1 MSWISGGCADE
12 PREEVRVSGPFHRV
26 TPTAWPRLLELLRE
40 FGRALER
47 PDVRGLV
54 QRPTVT
60 DLTGA
65 ADSIEQGDERWW
77 SAESRG
83 FRVTDSVPAVRAMI
97 AALREE
103 GGNLRLAAV
112 WWAKSSAERYTIE
125 LLGPRGMLV
134 DHLDTCRWRLA
145 VDNRRWLAQ
154 DATDGYPDE
163 HWWHIWRG
171 VLALR
176 WTLNQRRG
184 APEGFLPSREV
195 ALREPRAVVPR

>member
-1 MSWISGGCADE
+1 MSWIDGGCADE
-12 PREEVRVSGPFHRV
+12 PREEVRVSGPFRDV
-26 TPTAWPRLLELLRE
+26 TPTWAWVLELLQQMSGE
-40 FGRALER
+40 LATR
-47 PDVRGLV
+47 PDLM
-54 QRPTVT
+54 
-60 DLTGA
+60 GA
-65 ADSIEQGDERWW
+65 ADSIEQVDERWW

-112 WWAKSSAERYTIE
+112 WWAKSSDERYTIE

-154 DATDGYPDE
+154 DATDGYGDE
-163 HWWHIWRG
+163 AWWHIWRG

-176 WTLNQRRG
+176 WALNRRRG
-184 APEGFLPSREV
+184 AAEGFLPSREV